1 MLAEKA
7 SDLKQGPRAILTQ
20 VGSPG
25 GLVSEIKGGI
35 VRPKVVPFAPGR
47 QSPRPQ
53 AATAS
58 ESAMLGT
65 TTIGKCSGGFPC
77 GADGTGSDSRAADL
91 RYLEGSKS
99 RAGAARDAGMSAFW
113 GDSPW
118 S

>member
-1 MLAEKA
+1 VAMYIGDLDADRPAEGFRGWLWTIARSKLM
-7 SDLKQGPRAILTQ
+7 DHFRVRA
-20 VGSPG
+20 G
-25 GLVSEIKGGI
+25 
-35 VRPKVVPFAPGR
+35 A
-47 QSPRPQ
+47 